1 MSFRVCAQ
9 LTIRKY
15 DIVNLFLEL
24 AKSAVKEKVTRVIV
38 ATWRVSKAV
47 LTCS

>member
-1 MSFRVCAQ
+1 MAGPYK
-9 LTIRKY
+9 LTSRKY

-38 ATWRVSKAV
+38 ATWRVSQAYIV
-47 LTCS
+47 SSPT